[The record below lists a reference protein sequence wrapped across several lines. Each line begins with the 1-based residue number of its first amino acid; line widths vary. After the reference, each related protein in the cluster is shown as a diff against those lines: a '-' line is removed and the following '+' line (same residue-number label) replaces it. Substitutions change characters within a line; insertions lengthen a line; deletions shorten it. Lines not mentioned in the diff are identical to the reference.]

1 MTTILYYHPYS
12 RAANVVWML
21 EELQRPYELRYVDIM
36 AGVQKESA
44 LLALNPMGKI
54 PVLQDDE
61 VVVTESAAIG
71 IYLADRYALG
81 RLAPTLDDPARGTYL
96 RWSFFAPSVIEP
108 GAMAKA
114 SGWTFRESAAGFGNF
129 DAMIKAI
136 QSAVAGGEFLLG
148 SRFTMADV
156 IFGGTLR
163 YMVHFKLLDA
173 LPEFTAYIERLE
185 QRPALQRAQA
195 INTKATEE
203 HGLG

>member
-1 MTTILYYHPYS
+1 
-12 RAANVVWML
+12 
-21 EELQRPYELRYVDIM
+21 
-36 AGVQKESA
+36 
-44 LLALNPMGKI
+44 
-54 PVLQDDE
+54 
-61 VVVTESAAIG
+61 
-71 IYLADRYALG
+71 
-81 RLAPTLDDPARGTYL
+81 
-96 RWSFFAPSVIEP
+96 
-108 GAMAKA
+108 
-114 SGWTFRESAAGFGNF
+114 F

>member
-81 RLAPTLDDPARGTYL
+81 
-96 RWSFFAPSVIEP
+96 
-108 GAMAKA
+108 
-114 SGWTFRESAAGFGNF
+114 
-129 DAMIKAI
+129 
-136 QSAVAGGEFLLG
+136 
-148 SRFTMADV
+148 
-156 IFGGTLR
+156 
-163 YMVHFKLLDA
+163 
-173 LPEFTAYIERLE
+173 
-185 QRPALQRAQA
+185 
-195 INTKATEE
+195 
-203 HGLG
+203 